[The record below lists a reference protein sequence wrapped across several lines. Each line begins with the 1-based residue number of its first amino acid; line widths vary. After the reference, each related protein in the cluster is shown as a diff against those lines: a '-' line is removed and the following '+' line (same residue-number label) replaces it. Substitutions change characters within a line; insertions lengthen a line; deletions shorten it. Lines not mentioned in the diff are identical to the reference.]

1 MTKLSTQSILIM
13 FVAMSMIPAGDTAG
27 KLLSWGL
34 GAHPIYV
41 SWSRFFI
48 GALMVLPFITKGTWT
63 LLKDI
68 RVWCRALLMATGLS
82 CIQMALS
89 LEPIADV
96 FAAFFIGPL
105 ISYVLAIIFLRE
117 AITWQRSA
125 LIILGFI
132 GVLIVVRPGSEA
144 GVGLLWAL
152 AAGACYGAFL
162 TASRWIAHLGTPVGL
177 TFTQLLIS
185 ALVLAPIGATNIP
198 TLTGEI
204 VWLTT
209 LSALFSMLGN
219 LLLLYAYK
227 TAPATR
233 LAPLVYFQLLAAVVL
248 GWVFFDTWPAM
259 LTCVGLLV
267 IMSAG
272 ISSARLRA

>member
-248 GWVFFDTWPAM
+248 GWVFFDTWPAI